1 MKTKKEIEQLAEQDF
16 NDRQECGHYELADLK
31 SIEYYYDG
39 FTNGYNQCQ
48 ELQFKDISC
57 QRQFTYDSSIR
68 FADWINKND
77 YEKIH
82 GDRWCKKFMSYTHST
97 VELFEIF
104 IQSLNKQD

>member
-1 MKTKKEIEQLAEQDF
+1 MKTKEEIEQLAFKSYGDT
-16 NDRQECGHYELADLK
+16 LLK
-31 SIEYYYDG
+31 GSFIH
-39 FTNGYNQCQ
+39 GYTQCQ
-48 ELQFKDISC
+48 EDMA
-57 QRQFTYDSSIR
+57 DESIR

-104 IQSLNKQD
+104 IQSLNK

>member
-1 MKTKKEIEQLAEQDF
+1 MKSKEEIIQLAFLEYPRLI
-16 NDRQECGHYELADLK
+16 NDPYNPMVDDNADERK
-31 SIEYYYDG
+31 IWINAYS
-39 FTNGYNQCQ
+39 QCQ
-48 ELQFKDISC
+48 EDMA
-57 QRQFTYDSSIR
+57 DESIR

-104 IQSLNKQD
+104 INS

>member
-1 MKTKKEIEQLAEQDF
+1 MKTKEKIEQLAFKSYGDT
-16 NDRQECGHYELADLK
+16 LLK
-31 SIEYYYDG
+31 GSFIH
-39 FTNGYNQCQ
+39 GYTQCQ
-48 ELQFKDISC
+48 DDMADE
-57 QRQFTYDSSIR
+57 SIR

>member
-1 MKTKKEIEQLAEQDF
+1 MTKEEIEQLAFKSYGDT
-16 NDRQECGHYELADLK
+16 LLK
-31 SIEYYYDG
+31 GSFIH
-39 FTNGYNQCQ
+39 GYNQCQ
-48 ELQFKDISC
+48 EDMA
-57 QRQFTYDSSIR
+57 DESIR

-104 IQSLNKQD
+104 IQSLNK